1 MGKLKHT
8 PNPELARVGLSMQ
21 ELDGLRTR
29 VGWFETNKYPAKQS
43 KSGKAGPVL
52 PVAYI
57 ASIQE
62 FGYGP
67 IPPRSFFRPTIA
79 KEAPNWRAL
88 IAQASKGVVTGKRSA
103 FQAMELLG
111 LQAAGDV
118 RAAIAA
124 VSSPPL
130 AAATI
135 RARKARGNSSTKP
148 LSDTRI
154 MMQTLTHITDNGGTK

>member
-8 PNPELARVGLSMQ
+8 PNPELARVELSLQ

-29 VGWFETNKYPAKQS
+29 VGWFETNKYPDK
-43 KSGKAGPVL
+43 KST
-52 PVAYI
+52 PVAYV

-67 IPPRSFFRPTIA
+67 IPPRPYFRPTIA
-79 KEAPNWRAL
+79 KESGNWAAL
-88 IAQASKGVVTGKRSA
+88 IAKASKGVVTGRRTA
-103 FQAMELLG
+103 FQAMDMLG

-130 AAATI
+130 AEATI

-148 LSDTRI
+148 LSDSRV
-154 MMQTLTHITDNGGTK
+154 MMQTLTHITDNGGDK